1 MAYYVLVLVIILEF
15 IAASAGLKYIQKYRV
30 SKITKRLVL
39 ILFFVAITEL
49 FSTYVPIA
57 KASDF
62 EYFGFVKG
70 TPFEKN
76 FWVHNIQLIITFGFF
91 ANYFRSSLKPGLL
104 ASIIKLVII
113 VFMIGALVNLLLS
126 GVYFNGISKF
136 TYIIGSIL
144 LLIAILVYYFELL
157 RSDNILRFSQSLTF
171 YISVGLLIYYLT
183 MTPLFIYGSYYYTG
197 ESSDTFNKFY
207 IYTLAIANVV
217 MYGTFTLGFILCKP
231 NQN

>member
-1 MAYYVLVLVIILEF
+1 
-15 IAASAGLKYIQKYRV
+15 
-30 SKITKRLVL
+30 
-39 ILFFVAITEL
+39 
-49 FSTYVPIA
+49 
-57 KASDF
+57 
-62 EYFGFVKG
+62 
-70 TPFEKN
+70 
-76 FWVHNIQLIITFGFF
+76 
-91 ANYFRSSLKPGLL
+91 
-104 ASIIKLVII
+104 
-113 VFMIGALVNLLLS
+113 MIGALVNLLLS

-157 RSDNILRFSQSLTF
+157 QSDNILRFSQSLTF